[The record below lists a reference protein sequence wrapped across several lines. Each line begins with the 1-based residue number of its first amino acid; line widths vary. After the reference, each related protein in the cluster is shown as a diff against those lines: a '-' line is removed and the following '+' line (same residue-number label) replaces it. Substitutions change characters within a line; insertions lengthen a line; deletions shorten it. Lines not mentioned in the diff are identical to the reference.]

1 METTLHRLF
10 AALLVLQAHF
20 AASYLVPL
28 DGEAQQTF
36 GGLLR
41 WAWAWSDGDGG
52 PLGQVTVSSGF
63 PLSGFFLAVT
73 AAGLFLLAALGVVG
87 IWIPFD
93 WWRVL
98 AMGGAILSLLLMA
111 AFLGPTKLLP
121 MALDLLVLWAAVT
134 SWLPAR
140 PT

>member
-1 METTLHRLF
+1 MSKWLF

-28 DGEAQQTF
+28 DREAQATF

-41 WAWAWSDGDGG
+41 WAWPWSGGDSG

-73 AAGLFLLAALGVVG
+73 AAGLFFLAALAVVG
-87 IWIPFD
+87 IWVPFG

-98 AMGGAILSLLLMA
+98 AMVGAILSLLLMA
-111 AFLGPTKLLP
+111 GFFGVTKLLP
-121 MALDLLVLWAAVT
+121 MALDLVVVWAAIT
-134 SWLPAR
+134 DWMSAP
-140 PT
+140 PTG

>member
-1 METTLHRLF
+1 MSKWLF

-28 DGEAQQTF
+28 DREAQGTF

-41 WAWAWSDGDGG
+41 WVWPWSGGDSG

-73 AAGLFLLAALGVVG
+73 AAVLFFLAALAVVE
-87 IWIPFD
+87 IWIPLS

-111 AFLGPTKLLP
+111 GFFGPTKLLP
-121 MALDLLVLWAAVT
+121 MALDLIVLWVAIT
-134 SWLPAR
+134 NWLPAA
-140 PT
+140 PTS

>member
-1 METTLHRLF
+1 MTVSKWLF

-28 DGEAQQTF
+28 DREAQGTF

-41 WAWAWSDGDGG
+41 WAWPWSGGDSG

-73 AAGLFLLAALGVVG
+73 AAGLFILAALAVMGWWV
-87 IWIPFD
+87 PFG

-98 AMGGAILSLLLMA
+98 AMGGAILSLLLMVGFFGA
-111 AFLGPTKLLP
+111 TKLLP
-121 MALDLLVLWAAVT
+121 MALDLVVMWAAIT
-134 SWLPAR
+134 NWMSAPA
-140 PT
+140 T